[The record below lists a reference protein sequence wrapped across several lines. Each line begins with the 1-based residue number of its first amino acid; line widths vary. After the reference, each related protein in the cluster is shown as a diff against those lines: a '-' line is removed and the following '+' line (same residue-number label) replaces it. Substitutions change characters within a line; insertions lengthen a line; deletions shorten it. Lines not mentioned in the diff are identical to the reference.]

1 MRRFSVRTLM
11 VFVIIFAIGLAALRN
26 GNDLWAAA
34 MLFIALVAVGT
45 AVLGFIIM
53 RGQEREW
60 WRGFGV
66 FCAGYLVLT
75 FAPGFSTAV
84 MPLLPTTQL
93 LDHVHSQFI
102 ASTSQARL
110 PQILWWQHA
119 RALAEVDRF
128 KAENRGPGDRELDSA
143 MRVLMNL
150 ETQLQGAAD
159 QRDFLRVGH
168 SLFALLAGLLGGTI
182 AARFSARRVRGEL
195 PTSSSDT

>member
-1 MRRFSVRTLM
+1 MRRFSIRTLM
-11 VFVIIFAIGLAALRN
+11 AFVIIFAIGLAALRSGN
-26 GNDLWAAA
+26 GLWAGA
-34 MLFIALVAVGT
+34 MLFVALAAVGT

-53 RGQEREW
+53 RGQEREL

-75 FAPGFSTAV
+75 FAPGCSTAV

-93 LDHVHSQFI
+93 LDYVHSQFI

-110 PQILWWQHA
+110 PQILWWQHE
-119 RALAEVDRF
+119 RALAEVDRL
-128 KAENRGPGDRELDSA
+128 KAGNRRPGDRELDSA
-143 MRVLMNL
+143 MRMLINL

-168 SLFALLAGLLGGTI
+168 SLFALIAGLLGGKI
-182 AARFSARRVRGEL
+182 AGWFYARRVRAEL
-195 PTSSSDT
+195 LTSSSDT